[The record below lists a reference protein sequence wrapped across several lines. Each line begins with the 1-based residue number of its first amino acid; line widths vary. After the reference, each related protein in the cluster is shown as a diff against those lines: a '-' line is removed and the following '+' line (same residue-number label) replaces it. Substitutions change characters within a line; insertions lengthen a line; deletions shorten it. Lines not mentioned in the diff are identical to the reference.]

1 MKGERAILQPGS
13 EGVVEEGIGWG
24 FKGGRVRLR
33 ILWKRSGR
41 WKNSSCMFVG
51 VRLRF
56 GGWKCSGVEEQ
67 IVQVFLSCD

>member
-1 MKGERAILQPGS
+1 MGVQGWESATSYTLEEER
-13 EGVVEEGIGWG
+13 E
-24 FKGGRVRLR
+24 
-33 ILWKRSGR
+33 